1 MMKRRIAIITAG
13 ELPIPPVKGGAVENL
28 IYNFAKTVGLN
39 QDFEV
44 DIYGIG
50 EEKEKIPNV
59 HMNYYTSKFYSNYI
73 KISPR
78 IRNKLGVNPYLS
90 YVCKWLK
97 KSVYDYV
104 VVENR
109 FSYLSAIRKN
119 TNAKV
124 CLHMHNSHLQPYT
137 KEKERALDNCDMII
151 TVSEFVKRE
160 IVNNY
165 PRTRAEKVVWHNG
178 IDVDKFSKNVP
189 DRKIQII
196 RDKYKIKSKDV
207 VIAYAGRIIEEK
219 GVFELIKAFQYVRKS
234 INRECKLMLIGASWY
249 SDATKK
255 TEYQKKVFDEA
266 KKIESNIIF
275 TGYIDNSILPEY
287 LAAAD
292 ILVYPSLWQ
301 EPFGLTIV
309 EGMCTGKPVIS
320 LANGGIPEIYS
331 MCDLSTQ
338 KMLVLTN
345 QNSSNIVQLLA
356 EKIMLSIK
364 DDSYST
370 VNRNQIETMK
380 KYFSKERYYQRALEI
395 FG

>member
-1 MMKRRIAIITAG
+1 MKRIAIITAG

-28 IYNFAKTVGLN
+28 VYNFAKTVGLN

-59 HMNYYTSKFYSNYI
+59 HMSYYTSKFYSNYI
-73 KISPR
+73 KIPPR
-78 IRNKLGVNPYLS
+78 IRNKLGLNPYLS
-90 YVCKWLK
+90 YVCKGLK
-97 KSVYDYV
+97 NNVYDYV

-109 FSYLSAIRKN
+109 FSYLSDIRKN
-119 TNAKV
+119 TKAKV

-137 KEKERALDNCDMII
+137 KEKERALNNCDMII

-165 PRTRAEKVVWHNG
+165 PRTRAKKVVWYNG
-178 IDVDKFSKNVP
+178 IDVNDFSKSVP
-189 DRKIQII
+189 ARKIQTI
-196 RDKYKIKSKDV
+196 REKYKIKSNDV

-249 SDATKK
+249 SGATKK
-255 TEYQKKVFDEA
+255 AEYQKKVFDEA
-266 KKIESNIIF
+266 KKIGSDIIF

-320 LANGGIPEIYS
+320 LANGGIPEIYGV
-331 MCDLSTQ
+331 CDS
-338 KMLVLTN
+338 
-345 QNSSNIVQLLA
+345 
-356 EKIMLSIK
+356 
-364 DDSYST
+364 
-370 VNRNQIETMK
+370 
-380 KYFSKERYYQRALEI
+380 
-395 FG
+395 